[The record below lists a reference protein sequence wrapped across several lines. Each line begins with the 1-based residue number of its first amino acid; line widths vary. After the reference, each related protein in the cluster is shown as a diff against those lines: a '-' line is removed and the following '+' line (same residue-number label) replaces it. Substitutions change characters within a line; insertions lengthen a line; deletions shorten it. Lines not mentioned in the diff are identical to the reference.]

1 MIIVVDIAII
11 EVQEYNIIEF
21 HNEFHPILNSH
32 LGILSNFSLSLCLII
47 LGLFHCELIYWLVSN
62 I

>member
-1 MIIVVDIAII
+1 VIIVVDIAII
-11 EVQEYNIIEF
+11 EVQVLNIIEF

-32 LGILSNFSLSLCLII
+32 LGILSNFNLSICLII
-47 LGLFHCELIYWLVSN
+47 LGLFHSELIDWLVPN